1 MSASRP
7 VRGRLAPSPTGF
19 LHLGNAWAFL
29 LAWLACRS
37 KGGSLVLRME
47 DIDPERSRDEY
58 ARFIIEDLRFLGL
71 DWDEGEGAGGA
82 HGPYRQSGR
91 TPVYEEALRRLDAMG
106 LLYPC
111 FCSRAELHDV
121 TRAPHA
127 SDGRLIY
134 GGRCRSLNAQER
146 AELSARRRPSLR
158 LRVPDETIRFVD
170 GLCGPQAQN
179 LREECGDFIVRR
191 SDGAF
196 AYQLAVV
203 VDDIAMGVTQ
213 VVRGRDLL
221 DSTPRQLY
229 LYRLLGAR
237 PPAYYHV
244 PLLLAPDGRRLS
256 KRERDLDMG
265 ALRARYG
272 AEEILGRLAFLTGLR
287 ETAAPVE
294 ARALAETFSWSRVRR
309 ENLYLPEGLF
319 ES

>member
-1 MSASRP
+1 MASS
-7 VRGRLAPSPTGF
+7 VVGRFAPSPSGRM
-19 LHLGNAWAFL
+19 HLGNVMSAL
-29 LAWLACRS
+29 LCWLSARS
-37 KGGSLVLRME
+37 AGGRLVLRME

-58 ARFIIEDLRFLGL
+58 ARLIVEDLRFLGL

-134 GGRCRSLNAQER
+134 GGRCRNLNVQER

-158 LRVPDETIRFVD
+158 LRVPDETVRFVD

-256 KRERDLDMG
+256 KRERDLDLG

>member
-1 MSASRP
+1 MASS
-7 VRGRLAPSPTGF
+7 VVGRFAPSPSGRM
-19 LHLGNAWAFL
+19 HLGNVMSAL
-29 LAWLACRS
+29 LCWLSARS
-37 KGGSLVLRME
+37 AGGRLVLRME

-58 ARFIIEDLRFLGL
+58 ARLIVEDLRFLGL

-91 TPVYEEALRRLDAMG
+91 TLVYEEALRRLDAMG

-134 GGRCRSLNAQER
+134 GGRCRNLNAQER
-146 AELSARRRPSLR
+146 AELSTRRRPSLR
-158 LRVPDETIRFVD
+158 LRVPDETVRFVD

-256 KRERDLDMG
+256 KRERDLDLG

>member
-1 MSASRP
+1 MASS
-7 VRGRLAPSPTGF
+7 VVGRFAPSPSGRM
-19 LHLGNAWAFL
+19 HLGNVMSAL
-29 LAWLACRS
+29 LCWLSARS
-37 KGGSLVLRME
+37 AGGRLVLRME

-91 TPVYEEALRRLDAMG
+91 TLVYEEALRRLDAMG

-134 GGRCRSLNAQER
+134 GGRCRNLNVQER

-158 LRVPDETIRFVD
+158 LRVPDETVRFVD

-256 KRERDLDMG
+256 KRERDLDLG

>member
-1 MSASRP
+1 MASS
-7 VRGRLAPSPTGF
+7 VVGRFAPSPSGRM
-19 LHLGNAWAFL
+19 HLGNVMSAL
-29 LAWLACRS
+29 LCWLSARS
-37 KGGSLVLRME
+37 AGGRLVLRIE

-91 TPVYEEALRRLDAMG
+91 TLVYEEALRRLDAMG

-134 GGRCRSLNAQER
+134 GGRCRNLNAQER

-158 LRVPDETIRFVD
+158 LRVPDETVRFVD

-256 KRERDLDMG
+256 KREQDLDLG

-287 ETAAPVE
+287 ETAA
-294 ARALAETFSWSRVRR
+294 LAETFSWSRVRR

>member
-1 MSASRP
+1 MASS
-7 VRGRLAPSPTGF
+7 VVGRFAPSPSGRM
-19 LHLGNAWAFL
+19 HLGNVMSAL
-29 LAWLACRS
+29 LCWLSARS
-37 KGGSLVLRME
+37 AGGRLVLRME

-91 TPVYEEALRRLDAMG
+91 TLVYEEALRRLDAMG

-134 GGRCRSLNAQER
+134 GGRCRNLNAQER

-158 LRVPDETIRFVD
+158 LRVPDETVRFVD

>member
-1 MSASRP
+1 MASS
-7 VRGRLAPSPTGF
+7 VVGRFAPSPSGRM
-19 LHLGNAWAFL
+19 HLGNVMSAL
-29 LAWLACRS
+29 LCWLSARS
-37 KGGSLVLRME
+37 AGGRLVLRME

-91 TPVYEEALRRLDAMG
+91 TLVYEEALRRLDAMG

-134 GGRCRSLNAQER
+134 GGRCRNLNAQER

-179 LREECGDFIVRR
+179 LQEECGDFIVRR

-229 LYRLLGAR
+229 LYRLLGGQ
-237 PPAYYHV
+237 PPTYYHV

-309 ENLYLPEGLF
+309 DNLYLPEGLF
-319 ES
+319 KS

>member
-1 MSASRP
+1 MASS
-7 VRGRLAPSPTGF
+7 VVGRFAPSPSGRM
-19 LHLGNAWAFL
+19 HLGNVMSAL
-29 LAWLACRS
+29 LCWLSARS
-37 KGGSLVLRME
+37 AGGRLVLRME

-58 ARFIIEDLRFLGL
+58 ARFIVEDLRFLGL

-91 TPVYEEALRRLDAMG
+91 TLVYEEALRRLDAMG

-134 GGRCRSLNAQER
+134 GGRCRNLNAQER

-158 LRVPDETIRFVD
+158 LRVPDETVRFVD

-256 KRERDLDMG
+256 KRERDLDLG

>member
-1 MSASRP
+1 MASS
-7 VRGRLAPSPTGF
+7 VVGRFAPSPSGRM
-19 LHLGNAWAFL
+19 HLGNVMSAL
-29 LAWLACRS
+29 LCWLSARS
-37 KGGSLVLRME
+37 AGGRLVLRIE

-58 ARFIIEDLRFLGL
+58 ARLIVEDLRFLGL

-134 GGRCRSLNAQER
+134 GGRCRNLNVQER

-158 LRVPDETIRFVD
+158 LRVPDETVRFVD

>member
-1 MSASRP
+1 MASS
-7 VRGRLAPSPTGF
+7 VVGRFAPSPSGRM
-19 LHLGNAWAFL
+19 HLGNVMSAL
-29 LAWLACRS
+29 LCWLSARS
-37 KGGSLVLRME
+37 AGGRLVLRIE

-91 TPVYEEALRRLDAMG
+91 TLVYEEALRRLDAMG

-134 GGRCRSLNAQER
+134 GGRCRNLNVQER

-158 LRVPDETIRFVD
+158 LRVPDETVRFVD

-256 KRERDLDMG
+256 KRERDLDLG

>member
-1 MSASRP
+1 MASS
-7 VRGRLAPSPTGF
+7 VVGRFAPSPSGRM
-19 LHLGNAWAFL
+19 HLGNVMSAL
-29 LAWLACRS
+29 LCWLSARS
-37 KGGSLVLRME
+37 AGGRLVLRME

-58 ARFIIEDLRFLGL
+58 ARLIVEDLRFLGL

-91 TPVYEEALRRLDAMG
+91 TLVYEEALRRLDAMG

-134 GGRCRSLNAQER
+134 GGRCRNLNVQER

-158 LRVPDETIRFVD
+158 LRVPDETVRFVD

>member
-1 MSASRP
+1 MASS
-7 VRGRLAPSPTGF
+7 VVGRFAPSPSGRM
-19 LHLGNAWAFL
+19 HLGNVMSAL
-29 LAWLACRS
+29 LCWLSARS
-37 KGGSLVLRME
+37 AGGRLVLRIE

-91 TPVYEEALRRLDAMG
+91 TLVYEEALRRLDAMG

-134 GGRCRSLNAQER
+134 GGRCRNLNAQER

-158 LRVPDETIRFVD
+158 LRVPDETVRFVD

-256 KRERDLDMG
+256 KRERDLDLG

>member
-1 MSASRP
+1 MASS
-7 VRGRLAPSPTGF
+7 VVGRFAPSPSGRM
-19 LHLGNAWAFL
+19 HLGNVMSAL
-29 LAWLACRS
+29 LCWLSARS
-37 KGGSLVLRME
+37 AGGRLVLRIE

-91 TPVYEEALRRLDAMG
+91 TLVYEEALRRLDAMG

-134 GGRCRSLNAQER
+134 GGRCRNLNAQER

>member
-1 MSASRP
+1 MASS
-7 VRGRLAPSPTGF
+7 VVGRFAPSPSGRM
-19 LHLGNAWAFL
+19 HLGNVMSAL
-29 LAWLACRS
+29 LCWLSARS
-37 KGGSLVLRME
+37 AGGRLVLRIE

-91 TPVYEEALRRLDAMG
+91 TLVYEEALRRLDAMG

-134 GGRCRSLNAQER
+134 GGRCRNLNAQER

-158 LRVPDETIRFVD
+158 LRVPDETVRFVD

-309 ENLYLPEGLF
+309 DNLYLPEGLF
-319 ES
+319 KS

>member
-1 MSASRP
+1 MASS
-7 VRGRLAPSPTGF
+7 VVGRFAPSPSGRM
-19 LHLGNAWAFL
+19 HLGNVMSAL
-29 LAWLACRS
+29 LCWLSARS
-37 KGGSLVLRME
+37 AGGRLVLRME

-91 TPVYEEALRRLDAMG
+91 TLVYEEALRRLDAMG

-134 GGRCRSLNAQER
+134 GGRCRNLNAQER

-179 LREECGDFIVRR
+179 LQEECGDFIVRR

-229 LYRLLGAR
+229 LYRLLGGQ
-237 PPAYYHV
+237 PPTYYHV

>member
-1 MSASRP
+1 MASS
-7 VRGRLAPSPTGF
+7 VVGRFAPSPSGRM
-19 LHLGNAWAFL
+19 HLGNVMSAL
-29 LAWLACRS
+29 LCWLSARS
-37 KGGSLVLRME
+37 AGGRLVLRIE

-91 TPVYEEALRRLDAMG
+91 TLVYEEALRRLDAMG

-134 GGRCRSLNAQER
+134 GGRCRNLNVQER

-256 KRERDLDMG
+256 KRERDLDLG

>member
-1 MSASRP
+1 MASS
-7 VRGRLAPSPTGF
+7 VVGRFAPSPSGRM
-19 LHLGNAWAFL
+19 HLGNVMSAL
-29 LAWLACRS
+29 LCWLSARS
-37 KGGSLVLRME
+37 AGGRLVLRIE

-58 ARFIIEDLRFLGL
+58 ARLIVEDLRFLGL

-91 TPVYEEALRRLDAMG
+91 TLVYEEALRRLDAMG

-134 GGRCRSLNAQER
+134 GGRCRNLNAQER

-158 LRVPDETIRFVD
+158 LRVPDETVRFVD

-244 PLLLAPDGRRLS
+244 PLLLTPDGRRLS

>member
-1 MSASRP
+1 MASS
-7 VRGRLAPSPTGF
+7 VVGRFAPSPSGRM
-19 LHLGNAWAFL
+19 HLGNVMSAL
-29 LAWLACRS
+29 LCWLSARS
-37 KGGSLVLRME
+37 AGGRLVLRME

-91 TPVYEEALRRLDAMG
+91 TLVYEEALRRLDAMG

-134 GGRCRSLNAQER
+134 GGRCRNLNVQER

>member
-1 MSASRP
+1 MASS
-7 VRGRLAPSPTGF
+7 VVGRFAPSPSGRM
-19 LHLGNAWAFL
+19 HLGNVMSAL
-29 LAWLACRS
+29 LCWLSARS
-37 KGGSLVLRME
+37 AGGRLVLRIE

-91 TPVYEEALRRLDAMG
+91 TLVYEEALRRLDAMG

-134 GGRCRSLNAQER
+134 GGRCRNLNVQER

-221 DSTPRQLY
+221 DSTPRQIY

>member
-1 MSASRP
+1 MASS
-7 VRGRLAPSPTGF
+7 VVGRFAPSPSGRM
-19 LHLGNAWAFL
+19 HLGNVMSAL
-29 LAWLACRS
+29 LCWLSARS
-37 KGGSLVLRME
+37 AGGRLVLRME

-91 TPVYEEALRRLDAMG
+91 TLVYEEALRRLDAMG

-134 GGRCRSLNAQER
+134 GGRCRNLNAQEH

-179 LREECGDFIVRR
+179 LQEECGDFIVRR

-256 KRERDLDMG
+256 KRERDLDLG

-309 ENLYLPEGLF
+309 DNLYLPEGLF
-319 ES
+319 KS

>member
-1 MSASRP
+1 MASS
-7 VRGRLAPSPTGF
+7 VVGRFAPSPSGRM
-19 LHLGNAWAFL
+19 HLGNVLSAL
-29 LAWLACRS
+29 LCWLSARS
-37 KGGSLVLRME
+37 AGGRLVLRIE

-58 ARFIIEDLRFLGL
+58 ARLIVEDLRFLGL
-71 DWDEGEGAGGA
+71 DWDEGEGAGGT
-82 HGPYRQSGR
+82 HGPYRQSER

-134 GGRCRSLNAQER
+134 GGRCRNLNAHER

-158 LRVPDETIRFVD
+158 LCVPDETIRFVD

-179 LREECGDFIVRR
+179 LQEECGDFIVRR

-229 LYRLLGAR
+229 LYRLLGGQ
-237 PPAYYHV
+237 PPTYYHV

-309 ENLYLPEGLF
+309 DNLYLPEGLF
-319 ES
+319 KS

>member
-1 MSASRP
+1 MASS
-7 VRGRLAPSPTGF
+7 VVGRFAPSPSGRM
-19 LHLGNAWAFL
+19 HLGNVMSAL
-29 LAWLACRS
+29 LCWLSARS
-37 KGGSLVLRME
+37 AGGRLVLRIE

-91 TPVYEEALRRLDAMG
+91 TLVYEEALRRLDAMG

-134 GGRCRSLNAQER
+134 GGRCRNLNVQER

-256 KRERDLDMG
+256 KRERDLDLG

-272 AEEILGRLAFLTGLR
+272 AEEIMGRLAFLTGLR

>member
-1 MSASRP
+1 MASS
-7 VRGRLAPSPTGF
+7 VVGRFAPSPSGRM
-19 LHLGNAWAFL
+19 HLGNVMSAL
-29 LAWLACRS
+29 LCWLSARS
-37 KGGSLVLRME
+37 AGGRLVLRIE

-58 ARFIIEDLRFLGL
+58 ARLIVEDLRFLGL

-134 GGRCRSLNAQER
+134 GGRCRNLNAQER

-158 LRVPDETIRFVD
+158 LRVPDETVRFVD

>member
-1 MSASRP
+1 MASS
-7 VRGRLAPSPTGF
+7 VVGRFAPSPSGRM
-19 LHLGNAWAFL
+19 HLGNVMSAL
-29 LAWLACRS
+29 LCWLSARS
-37 KGGSLVLRME
+37 AGGRLVLRIE

-91 TPVYEEALRRLDAMG
+91 TLVYEEALRRLDAMG

-134 GGRCRSLNAQER
+134 GGRCRNLNVQER

-158 LRVPDETIRFVD
+158 LRVPDETVRFVD

-203 VDDIAMGVTQ
+203 VDDLAMGVTQ

-221 DSTPRQLY
+221 DSTPRQLH

-237 PPAYYHV
+237 PPAYCHV

>member
-1 MSASRP
+1 MASS
-7 VRGRLAPSPTGF
+7 VVGRFAPSPSGRM
-19 LHLGNAWAFL
+19 HLGNVMSAL
-29 LAWLACRS
+29 LCWLSARS
-37 KGGSLVLRME
+37 AGGRLVLRME

-91 TPVYEEALRRLDAMG
+91 TLVYEEALRRLDAMG

-158 LRVPDETIRFVD
+158 LRVPDETVRFVD

>member
-1 MSASRP
+1 MASS
-7 VRGRLAPSPTGF
+7 VVGRFAPSPSGRM
-19 LHLGNAWAFL
+19 HLGNVMSAL
-29 LAWLACRS
+29 LCWLSARS
-37 KGGSLVLRME
+37 AGGRLVLRIE

-91 TPVYEEALRRLDAMG
+91 TLVYEEALRRLDAMG

-134 GGRCRSLNAQER
+134 GGRCRNLNAQER
-146 AELSARRRPSLR
+146 AEVSARRRPSLR
-158 LRVPDETIRFVD
+158 LRVPDETVRFVD

-237 PPAYYHV
+237 PPAYCHV

>member
-1 MSASRP
+1 MASS
-7 VRGRLAPSPTGF
+7 VVGRFAPSPSGRM
-19 LHLGNAWAFL
+19 HLGNVMSAL
-29 LAWLACRS
+29 LCWLSARS
-37 KGGSLVLRME
+37 AGGRLVLRME

-134 GGRCRSLNAQER
+134 GGRCRNLNVQER

-158 LRVPDETIRFVD
+158 LRVPDETVRFVD

-256 KRERDLDMG
+256 KRERDLDLG

>member
-1 MSASRP
+1 MASS
-7 VRGRLAPSPTGF
+7 VVGRFAPSPSGRM
-19 LHLGNAWAFL
+19 HLGNVMSAL
-29 LAWLACRS
+29 LCWLSARS
-37 KGGSLVLRME
+37 AGGRLVLRIE

-91 TPVYEEALRRLDAMG
+91 TLVYEEALRRLDAMG

-134 GGRCRSLNAQER
+134 GGRCRNLNAQER

-158 LRVPDETIRFVD
+158 LRVPDETVRFVD

>member
-1 MSASRP
+1 MASS
-7 VRGRLAPSPTGF
+7 VVGRFAPSPSGRM
-19 LHLGNAWAFL
+19 HLGNVMSAL
-29 LAWLACRS
+29 LCWLSARS
-37 KGGSLVLRME
+37 AGGRLVLRIE

-91 TPVYEEALRRLDAMG
+91 TLVYEEALRRLDAMG

-134 GGRCRSLNAQER
+134 GGRCRNLNAQER

-158 LRVPDETIRFVD
+158 LRVPDETVRFVD

-309 ENLYLPEGLF
+309 ENLDLPEGLF

>member
-1 MSASRP
+1 MASS
-7 VRGRLAPSPTGF
+7 VVGRFAPSPSGRM
-19 LHLGNAWAFL
+19 HLGNVMSAL
-29 LAWLACRS
+29 LCWLSARS
-37 KGGSLVLRME
+37 AGGRLVLRIE

-58 ARFIIEDLRFLGL
+58 ARLIIEDLRFLGL

-134 GGRCRSLNAQER
+134 GGRCRNLNVQER

-158 LRVPDETIRFVD
+158 LRVPDETVRFVD

>member
-1 MSASRP
+1 MASS
-7 VRGRLAPSPTGF
+7 VVGRFAPSPSGRM
-19 LHLGNAWAFL
+19 HLGNVLSAL
-29 LAWLACRS
+29 LCWLSARS
-37 KGGSLVLRME
+37 AGGRLVLRIE

-91 TPVYEEALRRLDAMG
+91 TLVYEEALRRLDAMG

-134 GGRCRSLNAQER
+134 GGRCRNLNAQER

-158 LRVPDETIRFVD
+158 LRVPDETVRFVD

-256 KRERDLDMG
+256 KRERDLDLG